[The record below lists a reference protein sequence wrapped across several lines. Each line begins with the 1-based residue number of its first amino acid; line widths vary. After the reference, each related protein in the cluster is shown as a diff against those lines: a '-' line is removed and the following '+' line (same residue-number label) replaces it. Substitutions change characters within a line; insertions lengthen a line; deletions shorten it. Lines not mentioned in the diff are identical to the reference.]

1 MEAEEDNKNS
11 VDFRKIVLEEHLE
24 DELQKIEKNFN
35 EKEERLEAKNF

>member
-1 MEAEEDNKNS
+1 VEAEEDNKNS